1 MKKIFTLVM
10 LSIFTVMYANAAEET
25 LWEGDVNISWED
37 PAPAG
42 TVKEWGSYEAGQDIS
57 GSIVA
62 GAKINFYF
70 KAEASATYHAYK
82 FDDWDWSSL
91 PGQKQ
96 EDFGGDITVTLEINE
111 DIANAVAAKGFRI
124 HGHGFHVV
132 KVTKGEI
139 ESEGGD
145 VSDLDAALLWA
156 GEAEIDGWGTK
167 CLVLTEESEGF
178 SVFTE
183 KLTTACNLYFLLE
196 NTTGGDFRISGQW
209 GAWGETAFPADG
221 HNHLQA
227 LDADKVVKV
236 TLTQDFVTKAFVEK
250 GGIAFWGNGG
260 FKIKAIG
267 TTKDSVLSPTAI
279 TGVKSQQNV
288 NGLYYNLAG
297 QRVQNLTK
305 GLYIVNG
312 KVVMVK

>member
-132 KVTKGEI
+132 KVTKGEK
-139 ESEGGD
+139 ESEGGN

-156 GEAEIDGWGTK
+156 GEVEIDGWGAK

-227 LDADKVVKV
+227 LDADNVVKV

-288 NGLYYNLAG
+288 NGLYYDLAG
-297 QRVQNLTK
+297 QRVQNPTK

-312 KVVMVK
+312 QKVLVK